1 MSVLLDP
8 QGIETAVLR
17 HFLGDLQGKRVLEIG
32 CGDGR
37 LTWQYVHQA
46 AFVQAID
53 PDSERITNAQAKIP
67 PELQGRVLFQAIELN
82 NLTPTEP
89 FDWVLLSWSL

>member
-8 QGIETAVLR
+8 QGNETAVLH

-37 LTWQYVHQA
+37 LTWRYAHQA
-46 AFVQAID
+46 TFVQAID
-53 PDSERITNAQAKIP
+53 PDSQRIARAQAKIP
-67 PELQGRVLFQAIELN
+67 PELQGRLLFQAVELN
-82 NLTPTEP
+82 DLPPTEP